1 MVTTLGPIGLA
12 SSNPY
17 TDDAAVV
24 AEEARRVESLG
35 FSTLWRSG
43 NLPMLDAAVRAT
55 ASIPVA
61 TGILPVD
68 SVPAADVVATY
79 QSLQRDHP
87 GRFIVGLGGAHGA
100 RPLETLNAYL
110 DTLDAAG
117 LAADS
122 RMLAALGPN
131 MLALAR
137 GRARRRYPFL
147 VTPAYVANARAALG
161 ADKTLA
167 VLLMVMPTPGR
178 EAARQAA
185 AVPLGFLT
193 NVGGYRRNLL
203 RQGFSESDIGD
214 VSDRLLDGIT
224 AWGELDSIAARVAE
238 YRAAGADQVVLRI
251 LRGDAQQAWQASPG
265 RAPLRGHGR
274 G

>member
-1 MVTTLGPIGLA
+1 MISRGPIGLA

-24 AEEARRVESLG
+24 ADEAQRVERLG

-55 ASIPVA
+55 TSIPVA
-61 TGILPVD
+61 TGIIPVD
-68 SVPAADVVATY
+68 SVPAADVITTY
-79 QSLQRDHP
+79 RALQGDHP

-110 DTLDAAG
+110 DALDAAG
-117 LAADS
+117 IPAES
-122 RMLAALGPN
+122 RVLAALGPH

-137 GRARRRYPFL
+137 DRASGAYPFL
-147 VTPAYVANARAALG
+147 VTPSYVMDARAVLG
-161 ADKTLA
+161 EDKTLA
-167 VLLMVMPTPGR
+167 VLLMVAPTTDR
-178 EAARQAA
+178 EAARRAVAA
-185 AVPLGFLT
+185 PLDFLT
-193 NVGGYRRNLL
+193 QVGGYRRNLL
-203 RQGFSESDIGD
+203 RQGFSEPDIDD

-224 AWGELDSIAARVAE
+224 AWGELDSIAARVVE

-251 LRGDAQQAWQASPG
+251 LSADDEQAWQARLVG
-265 RAPLRGHGR
+265 ALTG
-274 G
+274 